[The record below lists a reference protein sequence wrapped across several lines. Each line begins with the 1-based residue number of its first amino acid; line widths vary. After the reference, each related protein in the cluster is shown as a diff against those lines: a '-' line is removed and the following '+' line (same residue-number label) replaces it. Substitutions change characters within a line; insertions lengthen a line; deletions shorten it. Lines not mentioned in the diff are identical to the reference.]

1 MRMDKT
7 STGEKSKV
15 SEMILRMAEGFLDM
29 GKDLE
34 HKENLLR
41 FACTA
46 WNIAC
51 FKPAKRNSLLSGY
64 VEQFKKANNASEIAC
79 KNLEDDMGQLIEKKD
94 RLYPHVMI
102 RILDSKIELVG
113 GKEHV
118 VVTSTPFE

>member
-1 MRMDKT
+1 MRRDKT
-7 STGEKSKV
+7 STGEKPTV
-15 SEMILRMAEGFLDM
+15 SEMILRMAEGFLAM

-51 FKPAKRNSLLSGY
+51 FKHPKRHSLLSRY
-64 VEQFKKANNASEIAC
+64 VEQFRKTNNASEVAC
-79 KNLEDDMGQLIEKKD
+79 KNLEDDMGQLIEEKD

-102 RILDSKIELVG
+102 RILDSKIELID

-118 VVTSTPFE
+118 VVTSTPFV